1 MWRVARWQALRLAA
15 LIVCGLGAGAVAAC
29 TDSDATG
36 AGPEATPTDVAP
48 TDASDLDA
56 AAADAPLEDAGGA
69 PLDAADGASSGA
81 ETAAALCARVAGL
94 CEVSA
99 ADGPALGER
108 LLVAPSDQM
117 PPEVVSQTA
126 HNNLDMLWHDGRL
139 WVAFRTARFHYAD
152 AGTRLYVVSSE
163 DLDTWRFEGEFHLDT
178 DLREPQLV
186 AIDGG
191 LWLYFAVLGDNPIAF
206 EPQGTRR
213 AAWLAPGS
221 WTTPEPVFEG
231 DFLAWRIQPRAGR
244 IEATGY
250 RGGGGVYDLS
260 SDPIRVQW
268 LASDDGAQWEA
279 AVTGTPTVWEG
290 GASEMDL
297 VVHDDGSVVAV
308 MRNEA
313 GDVDGF
319 GSYVC
324 RGEAAAPADWTCAY
338 DPKKY
343 DSPRMFRHGDQ
354 TFLLARRNVTET
366 GHYDTGR
373 DDLDRSEQ
381 YLQYQLDYW
390 GTPKR
395 CALWQVD
402 AEALEVTHVLDLP
415 TRGDTCF
422 PEIEPLGDGRY
433 LIADYTSPPDGEDLA
448 WQPAQVG
455 QTQVYLIVLALP

>member
-1 MWRVARWQALRLAA
+1 MTQRMTRWRALGPSA
-15 LIVCGLGAGAVAAC
+15 LLWIGL
-29 TDSDATG
+29 
-36 AGPEATPTDVAP
+36 
-48 TDASDLDA
+48 A
-56 AAADAPLEDAGGA
+56 AAAVGACGDSTEADATPDAVADVTPDAVVDASPADAVDASTADADAELPGVEDS
-69 PLDAADGASSGA
+69 AAV
-81 ETAAALCARVAGL
+81 LCARVPGL
-94 CEVSA
+94 CAVSA

-108 LLVAPSDQM
+108 LQIAPSDRM
-117 PPEVVSQTA
+117 PAEVVSQTA
-126 HNNLDMLWHDGRL
+126 HNNLDMLWHEGRL

-152 AGTRLYVVSSE
+152 PGTRLYVVSSE
-163 DLDTWRFEGEFHLDT
+163 DLDTWRYEGAFHLDT

-186 AIDGG
+186 PIDGT

-213 AAWLAPGS
+213 AAWIAPGA
-221 WTTPEPVFEG
+221 WTEPEAVFEG
-231 DFLAWRIQPRAGR
+231 DFLAWRIQPRGGR

-268 LASDDGAQWEA
+268 LASDDGAQWDA
-279 AVTGTPTVWEG
+279 AVEGMPTVWEG

-297 VVHDDGSVVAV
+297 VVRDDGSVVAV

-343 DSPRMFRHGDQ
+343 DSPRMFAHGDEVY
-354 TFLLARRNVTET
+354 LLGRRNVTET
-366 GHYDTGR
+366 GNYDTGR

-395 CALWQVD
+395 CALWRVD
-402 AEALEVTHVLDLP
+402 PDALEVTHVLDLP

-422 PEIEPLGDGRY
+422 PEIEPLGEGRY

-455 QTQVYLIVLALP
+455 ETQVYVIVLALP